1 LGSKE
6 EIMFESW
13 ITRPH
18 DRRRLETST
27 LCRELVLFAE
37 SLESHGYPPRTLR
50 RYLFAAAA
58 LGRWIQRHGWSIDRV
73 DESRLQQFV
82 VGRRRY
88 RCRGRNRGRLPDLV
102 HGIRRFV
109 EVLRA
114 GGIMPRTPVRPEG
127 PIDEIVA
134 AFDSHLDRVGGLVVA
149 TRKTYG
155 RYARALLETRFGT
168 TVPDLQTLDAEC
180 VSEFVRAQTGR
191 LNVSARRLPA
201 TATRTFLRF
210 LITRG
215 LVADGLAGAVPSVRQ
230 WKHASL
236 PSYLSAQELAAVY
249 AACPGAT
256 PTGRRDHA
264 VVMMLSQLGLRACEL
279 AHLRLDDIRWH
290 DAVVSVRGA
299 KSGRERVLPLPQ
311 DVGVA
316 IAGYLREGRP
326 PSNLREVFLA
336 VRAPFGALTAS
347 AVGSI
352 VAGALQRA
360 GVQTVHRGAHVFRHT
375 AATRMVRAG
384 ATFKEVADVLGH
396 ARIET
401 TTIYAKLD
409 VDTLARV
416 ALPWPESAS

>member
-1 LGSKE
+1 
-6 EIMFESW
+6 M
-13 ITRPH
+13 
-18 DRRRLETST
+18 RRQ
-27 LCRELVLFAE
+27 V
-37 SLESHGYPPRTLR
+37 RTL
-50 RYLFAAAA
+50 
-58 LGRWIQRHGWSIDRV
+58 
-73 DESRLQQFV
+73 
-82 VGRRRY
+82 
-88 RCRGRNRGRLPDLV
+88 
-102 HGIRRFV
+102 
-109 EVLRA
+109 
-114 GGIMPRTPVRPEG
+114 
-127 PIDEIVA
+127 
-134 AFDSHLDRVGGLVVA
+134 
-149 TRKTYG
+149 
-155 RYARALLETRFGT
+155 
-168 TVPDLQTLDAEC
+168 
-180 VSEFVRAQTGR
+180 
-191 LNVSARRLPA
+191 ARRLPA

-230 WKHASL
+230 WKHSSL
-236 PSYLSAQELAAVY
+236 PSYLSAQELAAVF

-279 AHLRLDDIRWH
+279 GHLRLDDIHWH

-299 KSGRERVLPLPQ
+299 KSGRERLLPLPQ

-316 IAGYLREGRP
+316 IAGYLRDGRP

-352 VAGALQRA
+352 VARALQRA
-360 GVQTVHRGAHVFRHT
+360 GVQTARRGAHVLRHT
-375 AATRMVRAG
+375 AATLMVRAG
-384 ATFKEVADVLGH
+384 ATFKQVADVLGH

-409 VDTLARV
+409 VDALARV

>member
-1 LGSKE
+1 
-6 EIMFESW
+6 MFESW
-13 ITRPH
+13 ITRPQ
-18 DRRRLETST
+18 DRRRLEAST
-27 LCRELVLFAE
+27 LCRALVLFAE
-37 SLESHGYPPRTLR
+37 SLESHGYPSRTLR

-58 LGRWIQRHGWSIDRV
+58 FGRWVQRHGWSIDHV

-82 VGRRRY
+82 AGRRRH
-88 RCRGRNRGRLPDLV
+88 RCRGRHRGRLPDAV
-102 HGIRRFV
+102 SGIRRFV
-109 EVLRA
+109 EMLRA
-114 GGIMPRTPVRPEG
+114 GGMMPQRATARPEG

-134 AFDSHLDRVGGLVVA
+134 AFDSHLDRVSGLVVA
-149 TRKTYG
+149 TRQTYG

-168 TVPDLQTLDAEC
+168 TVPDLQALDAEC
-180 VSEFVRAQTGR
+180 VSEFVRAQAER
-191 LNVSARRLPA
+191 LNVSSRRLPA

-210 LITRG
+210 LITQG

-236 PSYLSAQELAAVY
+236 PSYLSAQELAAVF
-249 AACPGAT
+249 AACPVAT

-279 AHLRLDDIRWH
+279 ASLRLDDIRWH

-316 IAGYLREGRP
+316 IAGYLRDGRP
-326 PSNLREVFLA
+326 SSNRREVFLA
-336 VRAPFGALTAS
+336 VHAPYGALGAG
-347 AVGSI
+347 AVSCI
-352 VAGALQRA
+352 VARALQRA
-360 GVQTVHRGAHVFRHT
+360 GVQTAHRGAHVLRHT

-384 ATFKEVADVLGH
+384 ATFKQVADVLGH

-416 ALPWPESAS
+416 ALPWPEAAS

>member
-1 LGSKE
+1 
-6 EIMFESW
+6 MFESW

-18 DRRRLETST
+18 DRRRLEAST
-27 LCRELVLFAE
+27 LCCELLLFAE
-37 SLESHGYPPRTLR
+37 SLESNGYPPRTLR

-58 LGRWIQRHGWSIDRV
+58 FGRWMQRRGWSIDHV

-82 VGRRRY
+82 VER
-88 RCRGRNRGRLPDLV
+88 RCRGRNRGRLPDV
-102 HGIRRFV
+102 MYGIRRFV
-109 EVLRA
+109 EAQRA
-114 GGIMPRTPVRPEG
+114 GGMMPQRAPVRPEG

-155 RYARALLETRFGT
+155 RYARTLLETRFGT
-168 TVPDLQTLDAEC
+168 TVPDVRALDAEC
-180 VSEFVRAQTGR
+180 VSEFVRAQAER

-210 LITRG
+210 LVTRG
-215 LVADGLAGAVPSVRQ
+215 LVADGLLGAVPSVRQ

-236 PSYLSAQELAAVY
+236 PSYLSAQELAAVF
-249 AACPGAT
+249 AACPVAT

-279 AHLRLDDIRWH
+279 ASLRLDDIRWH

-316 IAGYLREGRP
+316 IAGYLRDGRP

-336 VRAPFGALTAS
+336 VHAPFRALSAS

-352 VAGALQRA
+352 VAGALRRA
-360 GVQTVHRGAHVFRHT
+360 GVQTAHRGAHVLRHT
-375 AATRMVRAG
+375 AATLMVRAG

-416 ALPWPESAS
+416 ALPWPEAAS